1 MFFSVA
7 DANIKKSGQPIYDA
21 ELYIFLP
28 ICLADF
34 ILFYFIFPLHLIKES
49 LSKGLLQVTR

>member
-34 ILFYFIFPLHLIKES
+34 ILFYFPPSSHKIKFE
-49 LSKGLLQVTR
+49 